1 MKVIIKHMELN
12 KSRANLVKV
21 AKQVQGK
28 TGTYQS
34 HRWINPNKAMDMLK
48 EDLKKQGM
56 KDFEN
61 LKFTDKETGKSYS
74 EKELISKMQEEKYNG
89 TLQTYAKQFKI
100 SSKKSDKR
108 VENSGERG
116 TIKMKI
122 RLSHN
127 FLVAS
132 LKHIIM
138 MMALQPTT
146 LLNQ

>member
-61 LKFTDKETGKSYS
+61 LKFTDKETGKSYG
-74 EKELISKMQEEKYNG
+74 EKELISKMQE
-89 TLQTYAKQFKI
+89 
-100 SSKKSDKR
+100 KS
-108 VENSGERG
+108 
-116 TIKMKI
+116 T
-122 RLSHN
+122 
-127 FLVAS
+127 
-132 LKHIIM
+132 
-138 MMALQPTT
+138 MALYKLMQNNSRY
-146 LLNQ
+146 LVKNQTKELKIAGKGVQ